1 MKLLIFL
8 VAILSASVLSA
19 KIVNHK
25 LDSILLQAVENG
37 NLEGVRELLASHI
50 VPDIEVNDSRG
61 WTALIHATG
70 NNHADMLKLLIDNG
84 ADVNAKDKDGRT
96 ALLTAATWN
105 YINIAKMLIDNG
117 ANINAKDKDGK
128 TALMLAAIINNK
140 DMVKMLIDRGADI
153 NAKSNTD
160 WTARDCYRN
169 KDEFDNI
176 VAEYIAKIRSIIQEQ
191 DQLIPDLGN
200 IITEYI

>member
-128 TALMLAAIINNK
+128 TA
-140 DMVKMLIDRGADI
+140 
-153 NAKSNTD
+153 
-160 WTARDCYRN
+160 RDCYRN
-169 KDEFDNI
+169 KDEFDRI
-176 VAEYIAKIRSIIQEQ
+176 VSKRKEYIAKVRSLIQEQ